1 MSASPSLGDEFDT
14 EGDERDYTTRLG
26 DILGHS
32 DDEQGSESDEDFV
45 YDGKD
50 AELELS
56 GDYRE
61 QLSEVL
67 EQRLDE
73 LDEIEDREHVGHLLS
88 AEEIKPSQ
96 NDEVEKTAVVD
107 QAPSPIPTRSIGR
120 PSFLHPNVSRLRSFA
135 SRTTSVSSPS
145 SVTGLPQEE
154 GTPSHLSAVSRT
166 SSTSNIH
173 EGYDIHP
180 EGKGIQER
188 IPFRWSTM
196 KGILEQVRAFSAAPQ
211 KAATVLGNAETPTV
225 MAANGLICIGTSLGK
240 IYVFDFKQNLRTVCA
255 VKDALAVTAIAL
267 TQDRTFVAAGYQD
280 GQIHLFNLSDT
291 SKPVRS
297 VPTLPRAAVVSGRR
311 EGHLH
316 GSRITHIGFVGPR
329 HTAIVSADEYGMAFY
344 HSLGKVLF
352 VEATDVLRLLGKYP
366 EEPQARTP
374 TVGDP
379 ERSSV
384 STAKSPRRHSR
395 WIRQSPH
402 ILSMVSLPLGSVPN
416 PTDAYNITAI
426 ITPIKLVIVA
436 LKPSPKTWFRK
447 RRAEDRYAA
456 LVNEIHLDTS
466 ACLSWYPS
474 ISVKNEDSPEGGMR
488 NTIPTL
494 LYTWGSSAMVLTI
507 REELAPHHVKSQ
519 KRGMPHED
527 AKLLFEEVGSWTAG
541 DEIRAVQWLTPF
553 QALLV
558 MDFSIEV
565 WDIRDGCKLIERASF
580 SISTLASVTLRLNE
594 RKVRSYE
601 QSVCAYKGKLF
612 LLGAKDIL
620 VGTLLTWTDHI
631 LGLVEHGDSLAA
643 IELATAYHLGTA
655 PGNQSGLPRI
665 AEARKQVTGNQ
676 LRELMQAS
684 VRHAFSPE
692 RLTDSTHRTADNRGV
707 DLTSLFE
714 GLVPTCIYASI
725 ALENL
730 DFVYEDL
737 FDYYQEAGIERIF
750 LTALTPFLL
759 DGVLT
764 LIPPWITQHLI
775 SMYEEKGDLSTAEA
789 LIWHLDPLS
798 LDVNQAIQL
807 CRDRGLWDALIYV
820 YIRALKDYVGPVVE
834 LISLVRRVQKLRQT
848 AGATGI
854 TPALESAIEK
864 DTINAYKVFPYI
876 AATLSGLI
884 YPSQV
889 PLSVEEGSTAK
900 ADLYGFL
907 TDGRSRIWPTGPTG
921 KLVLTNDEEG
931 GTEPTYPYLRL
942 LLRFDPES
950 MLHTLDIAL
959 EDSYLNDDNQGVG
972 RLIIMKILLEM
983 LNTGDFPPSDAT
995 LIRIFVA
1002 RNVPKYPQYIKMPPS
1017 LLHSVLVELA
1027 SDKDVETREDRQLAA
1042 EYLLSAYKPREGD
1055 DLVSL
1060 FESAGFYRILRSR
1073 FRAERQWSSLLE
1085 AYLQDLDI
1093 PSAELFVHLDEVVV
1107 SSSKKGIIPRDV
1119 ILVVMDSLPRL
1130 LAINLNKTA
1139 LFIDKRMPDQHPR
1152 ALELLEGDDERQ
1164 LVYLRTLL
1172 EPSKALHGPYEVEPR
1187 PASQHIDQD
1196 GQRLFFELMC
1206 RTEPDGLVEALS
1218 VMKPSTTSL
1227 KILLPIFKQN
1237 LAHDA
1242 LIFLLSDLGNI
1253 SDALDYIEKACRT
1266 EASRITNIVENRVG
1280 VDQEHNIASIVD
1292 RIKRM
1297 SQRSIALCK
1306 DTKIS
1311 TISADERWL
1320 RLLQAQILLV
1330 QGVVDAASL
1339 SGAESL
1345 EDSIE
1350 ELRSL
1355 VHQSFDALL
1364 LHSSTQGISFPQ
1376 LFRDLVTS
1384 TTEANKYSE
1393 EPSTELYTEF
1403 RTILTGM
1410 LDTYRYDGELLTTTA
1425 ALVNRDVNAAFEGW

>member
-32 DDEQGSESDEDFV
+32 DEEQGSESDEDFV

-88 AEEIKPSQ
+88 AEEIKPPQ
-96 NDEVEKTAVVD
+96 NDEVDKTTVVE

-565 WDIRDGCKLIERASF
+565 WDIRDGCKLIERVSF

-594 RKVRSYE
+594 RK
-601 QSVCAYKGKLF
+601 
-612 LLGAKDIL
+612 
-620 VGTLLTWTDHI
+620 
-631 LGLVEHGDSLAA
+631 
-643 IELATAYHLGTA
+643 
-655 PGNQSGLPRI
+655 
-665 AEARKQVTGNQ
+665 
-676 LRELMQAS
+676 AS

-921 KLVLTNDEEG
+921 KLVLTTDEEG

-1172 EPSKALHGPYEVEPR
+1172 EPSKALPGPYEVEPR